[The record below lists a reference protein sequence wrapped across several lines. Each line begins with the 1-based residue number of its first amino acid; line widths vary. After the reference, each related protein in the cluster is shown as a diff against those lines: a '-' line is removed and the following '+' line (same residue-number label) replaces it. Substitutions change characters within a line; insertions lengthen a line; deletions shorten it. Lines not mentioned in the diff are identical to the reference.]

1 MTSLI
6 PAAIAAQR
14 LVAEELRASGDEQIL
29 CRGSGDAIVCL
40 PTFAELNFVYA
51 PLADALSRSWR
62 VVLYAPRVSYVS
74 PFGPA
79 ERATELMAVLD
90 RLGVARAHLVA
101 WSDAGAVVSEFSRR
115 APDRVLSRVYLGTPA
130 AYVMPRGLRLM
141 SAIYARSGLYRF
153 TPDRLAAL
161 LIALLMGSPAMP
173 SRQLY
178 RRIRALGPVAGYLRF
193 SILPCLRYPNRAAGD
208 CATLVVGGDA
218 DRFVPLDEIRRL
230 AEQPGADFAYVRGAD
245 HFLPWTKA
253 SEVTA
258 TVSAFLD
265 RVRRPT

>member
-178 RRIRALGPVAGYLRF
+178 RRIRALGPV
-193 SILPCLRYPNRAAGD
+193 
-208 CATLVVGGDA
+208 GGDA